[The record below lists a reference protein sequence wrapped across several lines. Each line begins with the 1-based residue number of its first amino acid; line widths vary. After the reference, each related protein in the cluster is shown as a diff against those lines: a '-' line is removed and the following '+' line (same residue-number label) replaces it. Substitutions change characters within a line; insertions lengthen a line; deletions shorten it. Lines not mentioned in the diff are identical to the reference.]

1 MFTEETEESVQWSR
15 GVPRVPD
22 LMRSCGDRSGVSW
35 SDWVWLDMVSG
46 SWCDLPGGPRPL
58 LRVSSVDLWRRHSL
72 IRVVVDG
79 CGSLGAPF
87 GVVIEAASEDRA
99 LLDFALER
107 SRGRCRIVEVRWRHR
122 EGARWCGDRPICV
135 SGLVQK

>member
-1 MFTEETEESVQWSR
+1 MFTEERGKSVRWSR
-15 GVPRVPD
+15 PVPLVPNS
-22 LMRSCGDRSGVSW
+22 MRSSGDRSVASW

-79 CGSLGAPF
+79 CASLGDPF
-87 GVVIEAASEDRA
+87 GVVIEAASEDRE
-99 LLDFALER
+99 LLDFALAR
-107 SRGRCRIVEVRWRHR
+107 SRGRCRIAEVRWRWR

-135 SGLVQK
+135 SGCIEK